1 MVRQNPYQ
9 SPFFHG
15 SNITSPVPSPRS
27 LPRHRV
33 SQDGTLSGVGGRIP
47 AQLHQAAGALQ
58 DPQVSDATCDLGN
71 VGVGKNHAKHD
82 IYIYINIL
90 YMYIWTTRPWFRMII
105 NVRTARKKKHG
116 DLMVYPNYP

>member
-1 MVRQNPYQ
+1 MFPQHLGTLIMVRQNPYQ

-15 SNITSPVPSPRS
+15 YITSVPSPRS

-71 VGVGKNHAKHD
+71 VAVGKNHAKHD
-82 IYIYINIL
+82 I
-90 YMYIWTTRPWFRMII
+90 
-105 NVRTARKKKHG
+105 
-116 DLMVYPNYP
+116 